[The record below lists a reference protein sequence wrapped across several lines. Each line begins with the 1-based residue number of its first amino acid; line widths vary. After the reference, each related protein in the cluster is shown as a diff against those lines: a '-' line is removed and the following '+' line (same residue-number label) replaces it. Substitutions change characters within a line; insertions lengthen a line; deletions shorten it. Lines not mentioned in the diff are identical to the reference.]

1 MPKVIM
7 KETTPGSP
15 DGIHVN
21 TYRMGETYDIPAALA
36 KAFVV
41 DMKVADAID
50 APPVDHAVPPAVPA
64 QKMQKTTYENKAV
77 AEVAPVV
84 QEPVEAVAAIE
95 EPVVAKKGRRA

>member
-41 DMKVADAID
+41 DMKVADAVD
-50 APPVDHAVPPAVPA
+50 APPVDHAVPLTVPA
-64 QKMQKTTYENKAV
+64 QKMQKAVYENKAI
-77 AEVAPVV
+77 AEVAA
-84 QEPVEAVAAIE
+84 AVE
-95 EPVVAKKGRRA
+95 EPVDASEPIAVKKGRRA